1 MLHIKKEY
9 VKATVTCQELM
20 TQKFMVI
27 SSGTPEELE
36 SIFLEK
42 CFDAV
47 PQAKTAIQEANNGAI
62 GTTKTAILCSNQNIG
77 DCIPN
82 FEGMAKG
89 QELRFTFTKTKDNYL
104 TMSYSKTG
112 NICK

>member
-1 MLHIKKEY
+1 MLHAKKEY

-20 TQKFMVI
+20 TQAFMVI
-27 SSGTPEELE
+27 SGGQPEELE
-36 SIFLEK
+36 SFFLEK

-47 PQAKTAIQEANNGAI
+47 PEAKLAIKRANQGTI
-62 GTTKTAILCSNQNIG
+62 GTVETATLCSNQNIG

-82 FEGMAKG
+82 FEGLAKG
-89 QELRFTFTKTKDNYL
+89 QELIFKFTKTKDNYL